1 MTKAPF
7 SLSKLPSKPGC
18 YFFKDISGEIIYI
31 GKAKNLKKRVSS
43 YFAKDVLDSK
53 TASLV
58 ESIRDVE
65 VLITKNEVEAL
76 LLESNLIRKHKP
88 KYNIELKYGV
98 RYAWVLLTDE
108 KYPRLL
114 TARSKKTGGEYFGP
128 FTSGQLRRTLIETLQ
143 KKFFIRT
150 CRKLPKKPCLRYHIE
165 ICKAPCV
172 GYQSHEDYMRYI
184 EAVRRYLKGDND
196 DLIKELE
203 SEMHDHS
210 KKQEF
215 EKAKECKEQIEAL
228 GFLQKRMLVENNR
241 LEEQDVIGYKRY
253 KDKKD
258 HLEKV
263 YVILFSFR
271 NGVLQDREQFTI
283 ADERSVLD
291 EFLKR
296 YYEAAPLPSEIIL
309 PHELD
314 DVSIREYLK
323 EKAGHKVTL
332 TAPKRGLK
340 RELLSMVESNLNAK
354 FSEAELL
361 AREIQEK
368 LGLEQPARTIEC
380 FDISHLSGTEMV
392 GAMSYFR
399 DGQPVKGEYR
409 RFKIQDVDGIDDFRA
424 MEEVVRRRYARLKKE
439 NKPFPDLILIDG
451 GAIQVDFAVKAIE
464 KLGLDIPLVGLAK
477 KQEEIYFPD
486 ELVAKRFNKDSRM
499 MRTLIQARDEA
510 HRFGVSYHRLLR
522 SKRQARDGRKK

>member
-1 MTKAPF
+1 MPQAPF

-18 YFFKDISGEIIYI
+18 YFFKDISGETIYI

-43 YFAKDVLDSK
+43 YFAKDLLDSK

-58 ESIRDVE
+58 EAIRDIDVI
-65 VLITKNEVEAL
+65 VTKNEVEAL

-98 RYAWVLLTDE
+98 RYAWILLTNE
-108 KYPRLL
+108 EYPRLL
-114 TARSKKTGGEYFGP
+114 TARSKKMEGEYFGP
-128 FTSGQLRRTLIETLQ
+128 FTSGRLRRTLIETLQ

-150 CRKLPKKPCLRYHIE
+150 CRKFPKKPCLRYHIE

-172 GYQSHEDYMRYI
+172 NYQSHEEYMTY
-184 EAVRRYLKGDND
+184 VKVVKRYLKGDNEE
-196 DLIKELE
+196 LIKELE
-203 SEMHDHS
+203 SEMQEYSEHL
-210 KKQEF
+210 EF
-215 EKAKECKEQIEAL
+215 EKASERKDQIEAL
-228 GFLQKRMLVENNR
+228 GYLQKRMLVENNR

-263 YVILFSFR
+263 YIILFSFR

-296 YYEAAPLPSEIIL
+296 YYEVAPLPSEVIL
-309 PHELD
+309 PHELED
-314 DVSIREYLK
+314 ESIGEYLN

-332 TAPKRGLK
+332 TVPKRGLK
-340 RELLSMVESNLNAK
+340 KELLLMVESNLDAK

-361 AREIQEK
+361 AKEIQEK
-368 LGLEQPARTIEC
+368 LELDHPVRTIEC

-392 GAMSYFR
+392 GSMSYFR
-399 DGQPVKGEYR
+399 DGQPVKGYYR
-409 RFKIQDVDGIDDFRA
+409 RFKIKTIDGIDDFRA
-424 MEEVVRRRYARLKKE
+424 MEEVVARRYSRLKE
-439 NKPFPDLILIDG
+439 ETMPFPDLILIDG
-451 GAIQVDFAVKAIE
+451 GAIQVDFAVKALE
-464 KLGLDIPLVGLAK
+464 KLSIDIPLIGLAK
-477 KQEEIYFPD
+477 KEEELYFPH
-486 ELVAKRFNKDSRM
+486 ESVAKRFKKDSLM
-499 MRTLIQARDEA
+499 MRTLMYVRDEA

-522 SKRQARDGRKK
+522 SKRQKRDD